1 MIKPVDL
8 TGGKGITKINTTDE
22 ATPALEKAF
31 SLSKSRRVII
41 EEFIAGSHH
50 SLSIFLRDRQVVFS
64 FSADEYYH
72 YSEIPYMVSAASTP
86 SIVPLDVEK
95 KLVSESE
102 RMASLLM
109 LEDGVFHIQYIL
121 KDNNPTIT
129 EICRR
134 SPGDLYTKLVEYAT
148 GVDYASWIV
157 KSSIGLDCSELV
169 NAKPQGFFNR
179 HCIVSSNVGEI
190 NNIIFDNTIK
200 HNIIDKFMCN
210 SPSDNIR
217 NEPISKLGIIFL
229 KFSSMDELLENS
241 KKMNEL
247 IQVRTC

>member
-1 MIKPVDL
+1 MCLLLKP
-8 TGGKGITKINTTDE
+8 
-22 ATPALEKAF
+22 
-31 SLSKSRRVII
+31 R
-41 EEFIAGSHH
+41 
-50 SLSIFLRDRQVVFS
+50 
-64 FSADEYYH
+64 
-72 YSEIPYMVSAASTP
+72 AANVP
-86 SIVPLDVEK
+86 SIIDPIVANIAII
-95 KLVSESE
+95 KLFF
-102 RMASLLM
+102 A
-109 LEDGVFHIQYIL
+109 
-121 KDNNPTIT
+121 
-129 EICRR
+129 
-134 SPGDLYTKLVEYAT
+134 
-148 GVDYASWIV
+148 
-157 KSSIGLDCSELV
+157 
-169 NAKPQGFFNR
+169 AKPQGFFNR